1 MDKDFDKWNTE
12 KKRLHSEA
20 KKFYAHPRDIWWCA
34 MGLNIGAEI
43 DGKNDNF
50 ERPIIVI
57 RAYNTETLLAL
68 PITSKEKKDQ
78 FHIPI
83 SVRIGTVW
91 VKMTQAR
98 VISSYRLLRKLDV
111 VSENEFEKVKKA
123 LVSYI

>member
-1 MDKDFDKWNTE
+1 
-12 KKRLHSEA
+12 
-20 KKFYAHPRDIWWCA
+20 